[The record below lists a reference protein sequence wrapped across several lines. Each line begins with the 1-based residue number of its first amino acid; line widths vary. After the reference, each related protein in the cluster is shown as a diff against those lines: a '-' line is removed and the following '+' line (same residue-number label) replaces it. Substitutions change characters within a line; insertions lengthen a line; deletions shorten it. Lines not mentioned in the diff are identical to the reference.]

1 MSKQYTLLV
10 CVALI
15 AGAPV
20 SYIFTKA
27 YLNMLFAYPMPMDY
41 SGILVS
47 IVIVCFI
54 VAAVVATQIRKLLKL
69 NPVEGLKGE

>member
-47 IVIVCFI
+47 IVIVCCSRSY
-54 VAAVVATQIRKLLKL
+54 ADPEVVKTQS
-69 NPVEGLKGE
+69 G